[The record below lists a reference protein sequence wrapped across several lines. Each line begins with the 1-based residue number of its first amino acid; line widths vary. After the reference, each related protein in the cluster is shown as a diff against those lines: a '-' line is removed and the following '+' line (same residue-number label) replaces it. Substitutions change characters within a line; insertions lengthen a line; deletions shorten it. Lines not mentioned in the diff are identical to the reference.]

1 MAHTPNGDTQRR
13 PPSDYDPHKQ
23 HSNGFITPD
32 NSRSFTK
39 SSSDTFA
46 PQSTIPVPSEK
57 NRSATCEGFPSFS
70 EELHG
75 SSSHGD
81 VATRRLKDDV
91 EKQAIFGTDVANE
104 HEDWS
109 EGSHTLGG
117 SSDSAKTVKTE
128 ICLRPGKPDVRKT
141 VHSWP
146 ESADGAKS
154 SPSTHTI
161 PSPSSFEGTTERKKR
176 VRMKDTTEE
185 RPKGKDRSSSSRF
198 KTTSSK
204 DKPASSREKPVPPGE
219 DPTSSKEKTTSSE
232 AQSTSRSPGRPR
244 EKDVALKLPPATVQV
259 PADRQVRVLSNGPT
273 NQFSEQ

>member
-1 MAHTPNGDTQRR
+1 MAQSPNGNTHR
-13 PPSDYDPHKQ
+13 PPPPECDPHKQ

-32 NSRSFTK
+32 SSRTFTK

-46 PQSTIPVPSEK
+46 PQPSTVSVPSEK

-70 EELHG
+70 DELHRP
-75 SSSHGD
+75 SSRDDS
-81 VATRRLKDDV
+81 VSRRLKDDV
-91 EKQAIFGTDVANE
+91 EKQAIFGSDVTNE

-146 ESADGAKS
+146 ESTDATKS
-154 SPSTHTI
+154 SASISTSI
-161 PSPSSFEGTTERKKR
+161 PSPNSFESATERKKR
-176 VRMKDTTEE
+176 VRMKDAESG
-185 RPKGKDRSSSSRF
+185 RPKAAKDKSASSKD

-204 DKPASSREKPVPPGE
+204 DRAASSREKPGPHYHAG
-219 DPTSSKEKTTSSE
+219 DNAASSKEKSASSE
-232 AQSTSRSPGRPR
+232 AQPTSRSPGRPR
-244 EKDVALKLPPATVQV
+244 EKDVALKLPPATVHV
-259 PADRQVRVLSNGPT
+259 PADKQVTPL
-273 NQFSEQ
+273 